1 MIYLKIKFVICLY
14 TLLTSISLIASPI
27 SINEFNIEKIY
38 QKLDEMRTFFIENN
52 LNSETIS
59 QEQIDENF
67 KNFEGTYF
75 FELNYKNK
83 KVRQLKNAILK
94 NKNVSTEFKNKIKK
108 HWSIEKAVELQ
119 TILQEFELSNIIL
132 LPKKD
137 LFYTS
142 TKIGDFKATKN
153 KILSLQNAIKILEER
168 ADRAKNFNEIIPD
181 IANFL
186 NAVIL
191 CLNENPPRNFC
202 EREELENLYFS
213 LKINENSP
221 IKLIFKRFP
230 EAHSQFSV
238 HFKDKIIQIML
249 SESFL
254 LDFEF
259 EQKVKMAKEKY
270 KK

>member
-1 MIYLKIKFVICLY
+1 MVYLKIKFVICVYL
-14 TLLTSISLIASPI
+14 LLTSLSLIASSI

-38 QKLDEMRTFFIENN
+38 PKLDETTSFFVENN
-52 LNSETIS
+52 LNDETIS
-59 QEQIDENF
+59 QEQIDEYF
-67 KNFEGTYF
+67 KKFEGTYF

-119 TILQEFELSNIIL
+119 TILQEFELSNVIL

-142 TKIGDFKATKN
+142 TKNGDFKATKN
-153 KILSLQNAIKILEER
+153 KILSVQKTIKDLEEHS
-168 ADRAKNFNEIIPD
+168 AYAKNFDEIIPE
-181 IANFL
+181 IENFL

-221 IKLIFKRFP
+221 VKLIFKRFP
-230 EAHSQFSV
+230 EARSQFSV